1 MAVRGTTSVRFQQV
15 HCVLD
20 DQYRLLWIGG
30 DWDEFALANG
40 GSQARAND
48 VLSTS
53 LFAHVLDRPTRLALT
68 ALIEAVRETRQP
80 LRVDYRCDSPTVLRR
95 FQLTIQPMKE
105 NRVLLVHDLRDAR
118 SFERPLTGWT
128 FDPDAPD
135 VKCSFC
141 CALQNDGGWIAPE
154 DLDRPHP
161 DTVRYTLCPACNQ
174 GIANEIERLKSGA
187 AAPEPREQEG

>member
-1 MAVRGTTSVRFQQV
+1 VRFHQV

-20 DQYRLLWIGG
+20 DQYRLLWVGG
-30 DWDEFALANG
+30 DWDEFARSNG
-40 GSQARAND
+40 GANAQAND

-53 LFAHVLDRPTRLALT
+53 LFAYVLDAPTRLALT
-68 ALIEAVRETRQP
+68 TLIEAVRETHQP

-118 SFERPLTGWT
+118 SFERPLTAWT
-128 FDPDAPD
+128 FDPAAAE

-141 CALQNDGGWIAPE
+141 CALHSGGDWIAPE
-154 DLDRPHP
+154 NLDTPHP
-161 DTVRYTLCPACNQ
+161 AAVRYTLCPPCEQ
-174 GIANEIERLKSGA
+174 GIAQEIARLRTNVV
-187 AAPEPREQEG
+187 REA

>member
-1 MAVRGTTSVRFQQV
+1 MRFQQV

-40 GSQARAND
+40 GSRARAND

-53 LFAHVLDRPTRLALT
+53 LFAHVLDRPTRVALT

-80 LRVDYRCDSPTVLRR
+80 LKVDYRCDSPTVLRR

-118 SFERPLTGWT
+118 SFERPLAAWS
-128 FDPDAPD
+128 FDPEAEQE
-135 VKCSFC
+135 KCSFC
-141 CALQNDGGWIAPE
+141 CAVHHQGGWVAPE
-154 DLDRPHP
+154 DLDGPHP
-161 DTVRYTLCPACNQ
+161 EKVRYTLCPHCDD
-174 GIANEIERLKSGA
+174 GIAQEIARLRTPAAEDRASRKADGA
-187 AAPEPREQEG
+187 GGR